1 MSIKGIPLQF
11 SPIIRIKVEKI
22 LDKNEKINVTILSG
36 SPYKLFKQLKDITT
50 SEISMHLINQ
60 AELSYSV
67 KIGKGT
73 IFLSN
78 KYHYDKDTNTLSLY
92 KNV

>member
-1 MSIKGIPLQF
+1 MRIKGIPLQL

-36 SPYKLFKQLKDITT
+36 SPYKLFKQLKDIAT
-50 SEISMHLINQ
+50 SEISMHPINQ

-67 KIGKGT
+67 KIGDGT
-73 IFLSN
+73 IFLSD
-78 KYHYDKDTNTLSLY
+78 KYYYDKNTNTLSLY
-92 KNV
+92 KKV